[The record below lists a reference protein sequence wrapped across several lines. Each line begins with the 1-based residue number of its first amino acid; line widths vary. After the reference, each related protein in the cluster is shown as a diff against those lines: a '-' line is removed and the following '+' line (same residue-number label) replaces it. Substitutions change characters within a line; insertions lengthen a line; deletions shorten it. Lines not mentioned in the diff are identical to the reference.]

1 MKKKLVAILVLLLL
15 IILFSSLYFVIT
27 NKQEK
32 NIEVKPDPNHHQNVE
47 IKEPEEPAETL
58 NITSNININE
68 NKDLETFFKTFL
80 TVTIKA

>member
-32 NIEVKPDPNHHQNVE
+32 NIEVKPDPNHHQKIE
-47 IKEPEEPAETL
+47 RKKPEEPEERL
-58 NITSNININE
+58 NITSN
-68 NKDLETFFKTFL
+68 
-80 TVTIKA
+80 